1 MTMTIEQICCIC
13 IGVTI
18 QAATFALGL
27 LVGASLRRKDSAAW
41 FENEANVSHLRRRP

>member
-1 MTMTIEQICCIC
+1 MTIEQICCVC

-27 LVGASLRRKDSAAW
+27 LVGASLRRKDSTAW
-41 FENEANVSHLRRRP
+41 HGNEATGSHLRRRP